1 MLDELVFAGDS
12 IATDNLGRLA
22 TEESLLYEQRALE
35 IRDIAE
41 SMVGRVLELG
51 VGEFGVYE
59 ILTYISSG
67 VNFGI
72 YRPSEMLLS
81 EDVESI
87 RMSLR
92 AVEQRDRAMFCR
104 FFVETARERGISLH
118 EASFLPESARD
129 SRFVYVRNSFADE
142 AFDVLSE
149 DFTDPRVSYAESFR
163 DCVAQVMSE
172 EAGYCLLPLEERAG
186 VRLSTVTELIYRNEL
201 RICAVT
207 PVFGFDGLADM
218 KYAAVSR
225 SYRLPKIGDGDDR
238 YVELR
243 LGAEAGGAL
252 SELLC
257 TAEAYGMSVYRVNTL
272 TFNSEGEDM
281 TYFSVVLRDGGG
293 DMCPLLTYLA
303 LFVPDHVVIG
313 VYKNLE

>member
-1 MLDELVFAGDS
+1 MLDELIFTEDS
-12 IATDNLGRLA
+12 IAADNLGRLA
-22 TEESLLYEQRALE
+22 TEESLLHEQRALE
-35 IRDIAE
+35 LRDIAE
-41 SMVGRVLELG
+41 SVVGRAMELG

-67 VNFGI
+67 VNFGT
-72 YRPSEMLLS
+72 YRPSELLLKQ
-81 EDVESI
+81 DVEPI
-87 RMSLR
+87 VAGLR
-92 AVEQRDRAMFCR
+92 TIEQRDRAMFCR
-104 FFVETARERGISLH
+104 FFTETARQRGVRLDEI
-118 EASFLPESARD
+118 SFLPESAHD
-129 SRFVYVRNSFADE
+129 ARFVYVRNAFADE
-142 AFDVLSE
+142 AFDVLSD
-149 DFTDPRVSYAESFR
+149 DFTDPRVTYAQSFR
-163 DCVAQVMSE
+163 DCVAQVMSG

-186 VRLSTVTELIYRNEL
+186 VRLSAVTELIYRNDL

-225 SYRLPKIGDGDDR
+225 TYRLPKIDDGDDR

-243 LGAEAGGAL
+243 LGAEAKGTL

-257 TAEAYGMSVYRVNTL
+257 TAQSYGMSVYRVNTL
-272 TFNSEGEDM
+272 TFNTEGEDK

-293 DMCPLLTYLA
+293 DMCPMLTYLA
-303 LFVPDHVVIG
+303 LFVPDHVVVG